1 MPQPHDPA
9 VAPVD
14 PEKVAR
20 GQQRV
25 IEAQRAIIDGVRA
38 VLDDWTARAAEVELL
53 MGPQVVSVEHL
64 NRRLRPILD
73 GSTT

>member
-1 MPQPHDPA
+1 MSQPDV

-14 PEKVAR
+14 PEKVVR

-38 VLDDWTARAAEVELL
+38 VLDDWTARAAELE
-53 MGPQVVSVEHL
+53 PVSGTQLISVDWI
-64 NRRLRPILD
+64 NQRLRPILD
-73 GSTT
+73 GGV

>member
-1 MPQPHDPA
+1 MPQSHDAP
-9 VAPVD
+9 APVD
-14 PEKVAR
+14 PEKVVR

-38 VLDDWTARAAEVELL
+38 VLDDWTARAAEVESV
-53 MGPQVVSVEHL
+53 MGRQVISVDHL

-73 GSTT
+73 GTTT